1 MRTAHIG
8 ASSFVADRV
17 DDLGLLTLANSITA
31 VIAAA
36 LIAATAASMRSAM
49 TYDEGVYLSLA
60 REITSTGLPSRLDWD
75 DLRHMALFETSPP
88 LVMYVAAVTQL
99 LWPGHEMPSRIVQIG
114 LFVLP
119 TYLLVWWIT
128 RRRFGP
134 WAAAAALLALL
145 SSREYLLAAGHVML
159 DVPLGLLALI
169 VLFCF
174 DRALASSKSPESQRR
189 WALLAAAALILATW
203 TKYQAVCICAAIAL
217 YSAYLLVRPAS
228 NERAMVR
235 LKMPIAAAV
244 AAGALALA
252 VLITYFIGFG
262 GTSNL
267 KWALAFNAERLSIGS
282 ETWRSIAVDALGVAT
297 HTVWTIGPVLLA
309 SALAAW
315 LVQPRDRGLVALLT
329 AYVLATIAFSVIF
342 FRLAGSGSYYLHSAV
357 PAVAVL
363 TGGAAGALLDAVRP
377 AGRGA
382 AVLLVVA
389 AVQLVAAPPSL
400 FRAKSSPSV
409 RQAAD
414 YITHHAD
421 VNALVLAPTLETEFY
436 TRRRVV
442 VIPEV
447 RPDVLLGALQAGSP
461 TNVNYVVVEPGK
473 TTPGTECI
481 ADEWN
486 DLLRRNFT
494 RAPVGAPELIL
505 YERSH

>member
-1 MRTAHIG
+1 MRTAQVA

-17 DDLGLLTLANSITA
+17 DDRGLLTLANGITA

-36 LIAATAASMRSAM
+36 LIAATVASMRSAM

-60 REITSTGLPSRLDWD
+60 REITSSGLPWRLDWH

-88 LVMYVAAVTQL
+88 LVMYVAAATQL

-174 DRALASSKSPESQRR
+174 DRALASSNSPESQRR
-189 WALLAAAALILATW
+189 WALLAAAALFLATW

-217 YSAYLLVRPAS
+217 YCAYLLVSLPS
-228 NERAMVR
+228 NERAIVR

-252 VLITYFIGFG
+252 VLFTYFLGFG

-267 KWALAFNAERLSIGS
+267 TPALAFNAERLSIGS

-315 LVQPRDRGLVALLT
+315 LVQPGDRGLVALLT
-329 AYVLATIAFSVIF
+329 AYVLATIAFSIIF
-342 FRLAGSGSYYLHSAV
+342 FRLPGSGSYYLHSAV

-363 TGGAAGALLDAVRP
+363 TGGAAGALMDAVQP

-400 FRAKSSPSV
+400 FRAPSSPSV

-414 YITHHAD
+414 PITHHRDADAD
-421 VNALVLAPTLETEFY
+421 VLA
-436 TRRRVV
+436 
-442 VIPEV
+442 V
-447 RPDVLLGALQAGSP
+447 RPGVPLVP
-461 TNVNYVVVEPGK
+461 
-473 TTPGTECI
+473 
-481 ADEWN
+481 
-486 DLLRRNFT
+486 
-494 RAPVGAPELIL
+494 
-505 YERSH
+505 